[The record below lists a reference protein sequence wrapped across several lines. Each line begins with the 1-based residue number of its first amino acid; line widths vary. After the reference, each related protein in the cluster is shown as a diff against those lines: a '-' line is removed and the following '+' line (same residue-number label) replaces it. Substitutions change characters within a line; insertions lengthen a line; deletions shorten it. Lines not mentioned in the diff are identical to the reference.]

1 MQKLSDE
8 AAGDAS
14 RWRRLE
20 LDALNLAAS
29 MKDPQ
34 PRRIMQSI
42 AEAYRR
48 LAERA
53 ALRDIGK

>member
-8 AAGDAS
+8 AAGDAG

-20 LDALNLAAS
+20 IEALTLAAS
-29 MKDPQ
+29 MKDPE

-53 ALRDIGK
+53 ELRDSRK